1 VDSRDIQQDFIL
13 KGKNLTAELLREQE
27 ALLTKYK
34 VIEGLPDWPL
44 NLDLPQN
51 QIIVKDF
58 IARVTEEL
66 AEADE
71 YFRRINEGELG
82 LQELMQEEIIDAL
95 HFFLGVLILVGKD
108 NVVFDLDQSQLSM
121 DDPVYL
127 PFGLN
132 NIMHEINY
140 YMFIARNE
148 LKNKPWK
155 QTQLPTDK
163 ETFFDRLR
171 QAGVMINVMLY
182 SNLRLTYEEI
192 YTNYMKKNTINK
204 FRQKSQY

>member
-140 YMFIARNE
+140 YIFIARNE

-182 SNLRLTYEEI
+182 SNLRLTSEEI